1 MPLLPSNTKQR
12 LPLVTIPMPVAKPP
26 GRNARKRLQKRVFY
40 PVNTISQVRCMGH
53 TSYRIALFSGTYP
66 QAVDKIVDKN
76 LNVLQK
82 GIFFILGIALGPVLS

>member
-1 MPLLPSNTKQR
+1 
-12 LPLVTIPMPVAKPP
+12 
-26 GRNARKRLQKRVFY
+26 
-40 PVNTISQVRCMGH
+40 MGH

>member
-1 MPLLPSNTKQR
+1 
-12 LPLVTIPMPVAKPP
+12 MPVAKPP
-26 GRNARKRLQKRVFY
+26 GRNTRKYPQKGIFY
-40 PVNTISQVRCMGH
+40 LVNTISQVRYMGH